1 MRVLR
6 YSRRA
11 EADLISI
18 GRYTLRAWGEEQTI
32 RYIDDLEACCRM
44 LAGNPML
51 GRTCDHIRRG
61 LRRMERG
68 GHVVFYREDAGGV
81 LVSRILHQRV
91 LPDRQPIDD
100 EEDGP

>member
-1 MRVLR
+1 
-6 YSRRA
+6 
-11 EADLISI
+11 
-18 GRYTLRAWGEEQTI
+18 
-32 RYIDDLEACCRM
+32 M

-51 GRTCDHIRRG
+51 GRTCDHIRPG

-68 GHVVFYREDAGGV
+68 GHVVFHREDAGGV